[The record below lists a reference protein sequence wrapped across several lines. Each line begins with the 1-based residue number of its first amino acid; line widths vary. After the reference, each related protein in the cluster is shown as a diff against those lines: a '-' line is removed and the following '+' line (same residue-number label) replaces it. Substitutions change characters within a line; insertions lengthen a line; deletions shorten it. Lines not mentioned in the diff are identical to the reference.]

1 MRDIN
6 TWNQIKKKGLHI
18 FMDQTLMHLDQFHQ
32 KLIVSG
38 KVLGFPFLGATSL
51 LDYYN
56 FDNSTGSTVQVY

>member
-1 MRDIN
+1 
-6 TWNQIKKKGLHI
+6 
-18 FMDQTLMHLDQFHQ
+18 MDQTLMHLDQFHQ